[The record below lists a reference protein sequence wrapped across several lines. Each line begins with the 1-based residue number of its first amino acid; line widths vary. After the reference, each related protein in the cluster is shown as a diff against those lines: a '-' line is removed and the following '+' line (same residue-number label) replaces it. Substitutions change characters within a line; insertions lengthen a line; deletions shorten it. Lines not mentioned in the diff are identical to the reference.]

1 MTRHLLVA
9 TALLLAGLAPTAAQ
23 RSYSPYAVP
32 KGGDCSVLMP
42 YYGPQMLW
50 IGRFA
55 GGRELDTS
63 ADRVFD
69 DYRTANRCFFTE
81 RDCRLWLQSVTEQ
94 FSQPPGYAMCF
105 PASGATPGV
114 RGPAKP

>member
-1 MTRHLLVA
+1 MARPFHLAIV
-9 TALLLAGLAPTAAQ
+9 LLLAGLGPAAAQ

-32 KGGDCSVLMP
+32 KGGDCSQWLP

-69 DYRTANRCFFTE
+69 DYRNANRCFFTE

-114 RGPAKP
+114 RGPVKP